1 MTNRGGSLLD
11 ERGEPVHVGV
21 GPGDDEVVLVL
32 DAEVRGQVGHHLL
45 VALDGDDGD
54 DEGGVTFSV
63 TIENGETVVTMRGDR
78 DTAVIVRSEMGERIY
93 LPPEDFRD
101 DLDEDGG
108 GPGQSSYQSRGES
121 PYEGIDNAG
130 PYDGVAP
137 SNSPYE
143 ASGGG
148 TAATGDA
155 EGARAGGAG
164 GGTTGGSGP
173 AATLGVQST
182 DDGFRIHHPAPVTDV
197 RLLR

>member
-1 MTNRGGSLLD
+1 MS
-11 ERGEPVHVGV
+11 
-21 GPGDDEVVLVL
+21 
-32 DAEVRGQVGHHLL
+32 
-45 VALDGDDGD
+45 
-54 DEGGVTFSV
+54 DEGTQAVAFDVDVAEDHSIIQVTGTRDAAV
-63 TIENGETVVTMRGDR
+63 VVATQTGE
-78 DTAVIVRSEMGERIY
+78 SIY